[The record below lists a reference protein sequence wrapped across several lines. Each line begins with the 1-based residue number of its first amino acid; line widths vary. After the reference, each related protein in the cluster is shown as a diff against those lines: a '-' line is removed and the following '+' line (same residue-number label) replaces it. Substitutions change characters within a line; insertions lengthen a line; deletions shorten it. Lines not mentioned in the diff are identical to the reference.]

1 MSLAAQVLCQ
11 RMLIGPCA
19 RTIVGARAVAAAP
32 AAATLRKRRR
42 PDRPS
47 LLDLVMISSL
57 LDGDPSGNAIPR
69 GSACFSF
76 QAENLRRFLGRY
88 FGENFR
94 RVAARQNFAVSEH
107 ELREVRSHGVISP
120 PVRIWR
126 RGVQMRGGAVARP
139 YHCSNTL
146 AGSRRQARR
155 AGDSAMLLDVEE

>member
-1 MSLAAQVLCQ
+1 
-11 RMLIGPCA
+11 
-19 RTIVGARAVAAAP
+19 
-32 AAATLRKRRR
+32 
-42 PDRPS
+42 
-47 LLDLVMISSL
+47 MISSL

-88 FGENFR
+88 FGENLR

-126 RGVQMRGGAVARP
+126 RGVQMRGGAVAR
-139 YHCSNTL
+139 L
-146 AGSRRQARR
+146 APLLEHAKLGR
-155 AGDSAMLLDVEE
+155 AVRPAGQGDSAMLLDVEEVLRTNRECRAANCPAV